1 MLKIDGLN
9 KSYGAQTLFDGVSF
23 AVNTGERVGLVGRNG
38 HGKSTLFRI
47 ILGQEEKD
55 EGVISVPRRYKIG
68 NLSQHITFSEDTVLQ
83 EACSALPKHE
93 DGIDET
99 YKAERILHGLGITDE
114 FFGLAPAQLS
124 GGYQVRLNLAK
135 CFLSEPD
142 LLLLDEPTNYL
153 DIVSLRWLK
162 GFLRSWK
169 GELML
174 ITHDR
179 GFMDAVCTHTIA
191 IHRQKVKKIAGGTE
205 KLYEQ
210 IELEEDIHEQT
221 RQNEAKI
228 RKEAESFINRF
239 KSKAS
244 KASAVQSRIKA
255 LEKRGTFEELR
266 RIRTLDFEFT
276 RAPFPGK
283 QILNVDNISFAYPGG
298 DTLIDRLSLSVGK
311 KDRIAVIGKNGKG
324 KTTLLNLIAGE
335 LSPSSG
341 SVSSS
346 EGMSLACFGQTNIE
360 RLSFKN
366 TVEEEILGANHELN
380 RGGARKICGAMLF
393 SGDDALKKIDVL
405 SGGEKSRVML
415 GKILATPANILLLDE
430 PTNHLDMHSVDAL
443 IEAIEAFEG
452 ALIIVTHSE
461 TIIHRVATRLIIFD
475 NGKAS
480 FFDGTYADFLEKG
493 GWSGEEPEISDA
505 PAKKKGL
512 SPLKEKSGLNKKE
525 MRRLRAEQMT
535 SRQKV
540 LGPLKKRIASIEE
553 EIVTLEASSE
563 ELSRN
568 LLAASERN
576 AASEIASVSKSYHES
591 KERIER
597 LFDELSSLTGEHEAK
612 TKEFEALNEGVE
624 PFQEA

>member
-9 KSYGAQTLFDGVSF
+9 KSYGSQTLFDGVSF
-23 AVNTGERVGLVGRNG
+23 AVNPGERVGLVGRNG
-38 HGKSTLFRI
+38 HGKTTLFRI

-68 NLSQHITFSEDTVLQ
+68 HLSQHIRFSEDTVLK
-83 EACSALPKHE
+83 EACSALPPHE

-99 YKAERILHGLGITDE
+99 YKAERILHGLGMTDE
-114 FFGLAPAQLS
+114 YFAMPPSQLS

-135 CFLSEPD
+135 CFLSGPD

-179 GFMDAVCTHTIA
+179 GFMDSVSTHTLA
-191 IHRQKVKKIAGGTE
+191 LHRHKAKKVAGGTE

-210 IELEEDIHEQT
+210 IAQEEDIHEQT
-221 RQNEAKI
+221 RLNEARI
-228 RKEAESFINRF
+228 RKEAELFINRF
-239 KSKAS
+239 RSKAS

-255 LEKRGTFEELR
+255 LDKRGTFEELR

-283 QILNVDNISFAYPGG
+283 QLLSVENIAFGYPGAERALFEG
-298 DTLIDRLSLSVGK
+298 ISLGIGK

-324 KTTLLNLIAGE
+324 KTTLLSLIAGE
-335 LSPSSG
+335 LKPTEG
-341 SVSSS
+341 LINRS
-346 EGMSLACFGQTNIE
+346 EGVRLAYFGQTNIE
-360 RLSFKN
+360 RLN
-366 TVEEEILGANHELN
+366 PEDTVEEEIMNANHDLN

-443 IEAIEAFEG
+443 VEAIEAFDG

-461 TIIHRVATRLIIFD
+461 MILHRVATRLVIFD
-475 NGKAS
+475 AGRAS
-480 FFDGTYADFLEKG
+480 LFEGTYAEFLEKG
-493 GWSGEEPEISDA
+493 GWSNEEDAGEA
-505 PAKKKGL
+505 PAKKR
-512 SPLKEKSGLNKKE
+512 EKPAFNKKE
-525 MRRLRAEQMT
+525 MRRMRAELMD
-535 SRQKV
+535 SRQSA
-540 LGPLKKRIASIEE
+540 LGPLKKRIASTEE
-553 EIVTLEASSE
+553 EIVKLEASVE
-563 ELSRN
+563 ELSRA
-568 LLAASERN
+568 LLAASEKN
-576 AASEIASVSKSYHES
+576 VASEIASVSKSYHAS

-597 LFDELSSLTGEHEAK
+597 LFDELSSLTGEHENK
-612 TKEFEALNEGVE
+612 TKEFEARLEGI
-624 PFQEA
+624 ARD